1 MGKMVQ
7 DKVVVVTGAGAGIGR
22 EFAKAFGA
30 SGAKVVVNDLARD
43 KESGK
48 PMAEGVA
55 EEIRAAGGQ
64 AVAAVESVAEWDS
77 AHRIIQAAL
86 DTYGRIDCV
95 VNNAGIVRDRFI
107 FNMSKEE
114 WQAVVDVHLNGSFY
128 MTRAAASHFK
138 SQESGSYIHMT
149 STSGLIG
156 NLGQGNYA
164 AAKMGL
170 VGLSKSIAL
179 DMAKFKV
186 RSNCIAPW
194 AWTAMTASIPTETP
208 EQQARVTKMKRMEAG
223 KIAPLAVFLASDAAA
238 NISGQIFGVRANEI
252 YLFNQIRMIRSMHR
266 SEGWTPETI
275 AEHAMPALEASFA
288 ENVASMKLTPWG
300 YSCFRGGA

>member
-1 MGKMVQ
+1 MGTMVQ

-22 EFAKAFGA
+22 DFARAFA
-30 SGAKVVVNDLARD
+30 ANGAKVVVNDLARD
-43 KESGK
+43 KDSGK
-48 PMAEGVA
+48 AMADSVV

-77 AHRIIQAAL
+77 AHRIVQAAL
-86 DTYGRIDCV
+86 DHFGRIDCI
-95 VNNAGIVRDRFI
+95 VNNAGILRDRMI

-114 WQAVVDVHLNGSFY
+114 WLAVVDVHLNGSFY
-128 MTRAAASHFK
+128 MTRAAAQHFK
-138 SQESGSYIHMT
+138 SQQSGSYIHMT

-194 AWTAMTASIPTETP
+194 AWTAMTSGIPTDTP
-208 EQQARVTKMKRMEAG
+208 EQKVRVEKLKKMESG
-223 KIAPLAVFLASDAAA
+223 KIAPLAVYLASDRAAHV
-238 NISGQIFGVRANEI
+238 SGQIFGVRANEI
-252 YLFNQIRMIRSMHR
+252 YFFNQIRMIRSMHR
-266 SEGWTPETI
+266 GDGWTPEMI
-275 AEHAMPALEASFA
+275 AEQAMPAFEPSFFD
-288 ENVASMKLTPWG
+288 NVPSLKITPWDPV
-300 YSCFRGGA
+300 